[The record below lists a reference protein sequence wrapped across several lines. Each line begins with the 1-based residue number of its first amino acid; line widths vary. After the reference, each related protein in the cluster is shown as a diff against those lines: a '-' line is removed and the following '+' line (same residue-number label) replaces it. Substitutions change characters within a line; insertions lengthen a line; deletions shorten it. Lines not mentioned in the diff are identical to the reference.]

1 MAISTLEHM
10 TNRESGRVFT
20 YALPTEW
27 ICRSEEGHED
37 YGIDFEIQFT
47 EQGNNNSNNY
57 NVLPDILKIQLK
69 GTKSKYCDIVSK
81 KLQSENKASFVL
93 KREQL
98 KDYSNFEIPVFLVY
112 VFTNEDNKKSRIFWV
127 NLQNNKEIQ
136 DFLKNETSESKTI
149 TLPNEFELDDN
160 GKIINSDEFKKEY
173 KNILHY
179 LWSGKVRPLSD
190 YSDEALDNTERKD
203 EKQLFDVMVEK
214 LYRKIDAKKEL
225 TSEDAERLYYF
236 LLFCNTFDFPLVKD
250 RIVNLLDN
258 NNCKEF
264 AGRFLE
270 FVQIDLYSGNENL
283 NTKQRILREIIQET
297 SNDTIRY
304 QEDGRED
311 LEGNWGKYIKE
322 CGRCG
327 NTVEIDGIN
336 YKEGYFEC
344 DCSEDG
350 VNVICR
356 ICESYGHWVDKGDFN
371 NNGEYEICEHR
382 TIQIDRFK

>member
-1 MAISTLEHM
+1 MVLILKYNLLSKIIT
-10 TNRESGRVFT
+10 T
-20 YALPTEW
+20 P
-27 ICRSEEGHED
+27 I
-37 YGIDFEIQFT
+37 
-47 EQGNNNSNNY
+47 SNNY

-69 GTKSKYCDIVSK
+69 GTKSKYCDVVSK

-149 TLPNEFELDDN
+149 TLPNEFELDNN

-179 LWSGKVRPLSD
+179 LWSGKVRPLPD

-203 EKQLFDVMVEK
+203 EKQLFDVMIEK

-236 LLFCNTFDFPLVKD
+236 LLFCNTFDFPLVKN
-250 RIVNLLDN
+250 RIFNLLDN

-270 FVQIDLYSGNENL
+270 FVQIDLFSGNENL

-297 SNDTIRY
+297 SNSTIRY

-311 LEGNWGKYIKE
+311 LEGNWEEYIKE
-322 CGRCG
+322 CGNRCG
-327 NTVEIDGIN
+327 KTVEIDEIN

-356 ICESYGHWVDKGDFN
+356 ICEPDGHWVHKGVFN
-371 NNGEYEICEHR
+371 NNGEYKICEHR